1 LGKPRLIRHRLPEN
15 TPMRFAHVSQKH
27 FRLPALLAFA
37 AVIWI
42 SATGRWTLAS
52 WQTPAAYSVDALEV
66 LARFKLSGEVGF
78 GILFNKIM
86 PHLGAPWH
94 ADWSAY
100 PMPDAIVFI
109 LFGKLAKITG
119 LIAASNL
126 ALLAAHLA
134 AIATFYACSR
144 TLGHR
149 PVYAAAAALLFGFS
163 YYNRHRGLSHY
174 SFTLSYVV
182 PAQLLSAW
190 LIGSSQQFLKSRGW
204 RIFCF
209 ATAVATG
216 TGSPY
221 FSFGFCQLLV
231 LALIYQACTR
241 RQQSNLTVG
250 VVCATLLAVTLLVT
264 NYSAVLRLCG
274 GEHGLLER
282 NYASTEIY
290 GLRPIELLIPPPS
303 HRWEFAA
310 AIGARYSADTSLKGE
325 LFFPYFGIAG
335 IAGLVVLGIT
345 AANAAIRRRLGFRP
359 AYAALFGWLTLFFMV
374 GGLNSLLAFTGIDLF
389 RAGNR
394 YSIYLLAI
402 ALLALTS
409 WASRRSRHLPVGIA
423 TLIALLVTLVGLWD
437 QLPRRPFA
445 ADRASLA
452 KKVSDDQLV
461 AAQLDKQLPS
471 DAAVFQLPVVPFLEQ
486 PPVNGMT
493 DYELFRPWLFSEST
507 SFSYGLLATDRAL
520 RWEKWTASRP
530 VEEMCA
536 ALEKAGYAALY
547 LHKKAYLDAGAALR
561 KQLVAL
567 GHNLIVDA
575 GDHLVFQLKPS
586 PTPELPD
593 VNAEW
598 LGDTW
603 TGATTSP
610 NELHIYAEKGWFP
623 LEHNNGEQWRWAGQN
638 ATLAVW
644 NPTDRPL
651 AVTMQFIAATLEPG
665 ALTASIGDRKI
676 WQVAAGQ
683 IPKGVVNLELTLQPG
698 TNRIHFNY
706 SGRVTR
712 PTATD
717 RRLLG
722 FQLANLRLAR

>member
-1 LGKPRLIRHRLPEN
+1 
-15 TPMRFAHVSQKH
+15 MRFASASQKH

-37 AVIWI
+37 VLIWTF
-42 SATGRWTLAS
+42 ATGRWTLAS

-66 LARFKLSGEVGF
+66 LARFKLSGDAGV
-78 GILFNKIM
+78 GILFNKVM
-86 PHLGAPWH
+86 PHLGEPWR

-134 AIATFYACSR
+134 AITTFYACSR
-144 TLGHR
+144 ALGHR
-149 PVYAAAAALLFGFS
+149 PAYAAAAALLFGFS

-190 LIGSSQQFLKSRGW
+190 LIGSSQQFLKFRGW
-204 RIFCF
+204 CAFCL

-221 FSFGFCQLLV
+221 FSFGFCQLLA
-231 LALIYQACTR
+231 LALVYQAVTR
-241 RQQSNLTVG
+241 RQRRNLIMG
-250 VVCATLLAVTLLVT
+250 VACLAVLAAALFAT
-264 NYSAVLRLCG
+264 NYSAILRLCG

-290 GLRPIELLIPPPS
+290 GLRPIEFFIPPPF
-303 HRWEFAA
+303 HRWPLAA
-310 AIGARYSADTSLKGE
+310 GIGARYAIETSLKGE

-335 IAGLVVLGIT
+335 ICGVVVLGIT
-345 AANAAIRRRLGFRP
+345 TIKATIRQRLGLRP
-359 AYAALFGWLTLFFMV
+359 AYAALFGWLTFFFIV
-374 GGLNSLLAFTGIDLF
+374 GGLNSLLAFAGIDLF

-409 WASRRSRHLPVGIA
+409 WASGRSRHLPAWPTTVFAILA
-423 TLIALLVTLVGLWD
+423 TLIGLWD

-445 ADRASLA
+445 ADRANLLR
-452 KKVSDDQLV
+452 KVSDDQLV
-461 AAQLDKQLPS
+461 AAQLDKQLPLG
-471 DAAVFQLPVVPFLEQ
+471 AAVFQLPVVPFLEQ

-493 DYELFRPWLFSEST
+493 DYELFRPWLFSKNAN
-507 SFSYGLLATDRAL
+507 FSYGLLAGEKAL
-520 RWEKWTASRP
+520 RWEKWIAGRP
-530 VEEMCA
+530 AGEMCA
-536 ALEKAGYAALY
+536 ALEKAGYAAIY

-561 KQLVAL
+561 KQLLAL
-567 GHNLIVDA
+567 GRNEIVDA
-575 GDHLVFQLKPS
+575 GDHLVFALKPS
-586 PTPELPD
+586 STPVLPD

-603 TGATTSP
+603 TGSPTSP
-610 NELHIYAEKGWFP
+610 DELHLYAEDGWFP
-623 LEHNNGEQWRWAGQN
+623 AERNSGELWRWAGGN
-638 ATLAVW
+638 ATLAIW
-644 NPTDRPL
+644 NPGNRPIT
-651 AVTMQFIAATLEPG
+651 VTMEFIASTLEPG
-665 ALTASIGDRKI
+665 EVTASLDDRNI

-698 TNRIHFNY
+698 TNRIHFHY

-712 PTATD
+712 PSATD

-722 FQLANLRLAR
+722 FQLANLRLKR

>member
-1 LGKPRLIRHRLPEN
+1 
-15 TPMRFAHVSQKH
+15 MRFVPVSLKH
-27 FRLPALLAFA
+27 LRLPALLAFA
-37 AVIWI
+37 MLIWI
-42 SATGRWTLAS
+42 SVTGRWTLAG

-66 LARFKLSGEVGF
+66 LARFKLSGDAGF
-78 GILFNKIM
+78 GILFNKVM
-86 PHLGAPWH
+86 PHLGAPWR

-134 AIATFYACSR
+134 AIATFYICAR

-149 PVYAAAAALLFGFS
+149 PAYSAAAALLFGFS

-190 LIGSSQQFLKSRGW
+190 LIGSSQQLLKFRGW
-204 RIFCF
+204 RAFCF
-209 ATAVATG
+209 ATAIATG

-221 FSFGFCQLLV
+221 FSFAYCQLLV
-231 LALIYQACTR
+231 LAVVYQAVTR
-241 RQQSNLTVG
+241 RQRSNLTLGLTCVAVVG
-250 VVCATLLAVTLLVT
+250 ATLLAT
-264 NYSAVLRLCG
+264 NYSAIIRLCG

-290 GLRPIELLIPPPS
+290 GLRPIEFFIPPPF
-303 HRWEFAA
+303 HRWVFASGL
-310 AIGARYSADTSLKGE
+310 GARYAVETSLKGE

-335 IAGLVVLGIT
+335 ICGVVVLGIT
-345 AANAAIRRRLGFRP
+345 TIKATIGRRLGLRP
-359 AYAALFGWLTLFFMV
+359 AYPALFGWLTIFFMV
-374 GGLNSLLAFTGIDLF
+374 GGLNSLLAFAGIDLF

-409 WASRRSRHLPVGIA
+409 WASRRSRDLPVWLTAGFAILA
-423 TLIALLVTLVGLWD
+423 AMIGLWD

-445 ADRASLA
+445 AERTNLMR
-452 KKVSDDQLV
+452 KVSDDQLV
-461 AAQLDKQLPS
+461 ASQLDKQLPLG
-471 DAAVFQLPVVPFLEQ
+471 ATVFQLPVVPFLEQ
-486 PPVNGMT
+486 PSVNGMT
-493 DYELFRPWLFSEST
+493 DYELFRPWFFSKT
-507 SFSYGLLATDRAL
+507 TNFSYGLLAGEKAL
-520 RWEKWTASRP
+520 RWEKWIAGRP
-530 VEEMCA
+530 AGEMCE
-536 ALEKAGYAALY
+536 ALEKAGYAAIY

-561 KQLVAL
+561 KQLLAL
-567 GHNLIVDA
+567 GLNQIVDA
-575 GDHLVFQLKPS
+575 GDHLVFELKPS
-586 PTPELPD
+586 PAPVLPD

-603 TGATTSP
+603 TGSPTSP
-610 NELHIYAEKGWFP
+610 DELHLYAETGWFP
-623 LEHNNGEQWRWAGQN
+623 AERNSSELWRWAGEN
-638 ATLAVW
+638 ATLAIW
-644 NPTDRPL
+644 NPANRPIT
-651 AVTMQFIAATLEPG
+651 VTMEFIASTIEPG
-665 ALTASIGDRKI
+665 ELTALLDDRKI

-683 IPKGVVNLELTLQPG
+683 IPKGVVNLKLTLQPG
-698 TNRIHFNY
+698 TNRIHFHY

-712 PTATD
+712 PSTTD

-722 FQLANLRLAR
+722 FQLANLHLSP

>member
-1 LGKPRLIRHRLPEN
+1 
-15 TPMRFAHVSQKH
+15 MRFAPVSQKH
-27 FRLPALLAFA
+27 FHLPALLAFA
-37 AVIWI
+37 ALVWI
-42 SATGRWTLAS
+42 FTTGRWTLAS
-52 WQTPAAYSVDALEV
+52 WQAPAAYSVDALEV
-66 LARFKLSGEVGF
+66 LARFKLSGEAGF
-78 GILFNKIM
+78 GILFNKVM
-86 PHLGAPWH
+86 PHLGAPWR

-109 LFGKLAKITG
+109 IFGKLAKITG

-126 ALLAAHLA
+126 ALLTAHLA
-134 AIATFYACSR
+134 AIATFYICSR
-144 TLGHR
+144 ALGHR

-190 LIGSSQQFLKSRGW
+190 LIGSSRQLLKSRGW
-204 RIFCF
+204 PVFCF

-241 RQQSNLTVG
+241 RERSNIAVG
-250 VVCATLLAVTLLVT
+250 VVCLTVLAATLLAT
-264 NYSAVLRLCG
+264 NYSAVIRLCS

-290 GLRPIELLIPPPS
+290 GLRPIEMLIPPPS
-303 HRWEFAA
+303 HRWAFAA
-310 AIGARYSADTSLKGE
+310 GIGTRYSADTSLKGE

-335 IAGLVVLGIT
+335 IAGLVVLGFIAT
-345 AANAAIRRRLGFRP
+345 SAAIRRRLGLRP
-359 AYAALFGWLTLFFMV
+359 SYAALFGWFTVFFMV
-374 GGLNSLLAFTGIDLF
+374 GGLNGLLAFTGIDLF

-409 WASRRSRHLPVGIA
+409 WASRRSRHLPGWAA
-423 TLIALLVTLVGLWD
+423 TLFALLATAIGLWD
-437 QLPRRPFA
+437 QSPRRPFA
-445 ADRASLA
+445 TDRASLA
-452 KKVSDDQLV
+452 RKVSDDQLV
-461 AAQLDKQLPS
+461 AAQLDKQLPR

-493 DYELFRPWLFSEST
+493 DYELFRPWLFSKRT
-507 SFSYGLLATDRAL
+507 SFSYGLLAAEKAL
-520 RWEKWTASRP
+520 RWEKWIAGRP
-530 VEEMCA
+530 VEEMCE
-536 ALEKAGYAALY
+536 ALEKAGYAAIY
-547 LHKKAYLDAGAALR
+547 LNKKAYLDAGVALR
-561 KQLVAL
+561 TRLVAL
-567 GHNLIVDA
+567 GHALIVDA
-575 GDHLVFQLKPS
+575 GDHLVFRLTPS
-586 PTPELPD
+586 SAPVLPD
-593 VNAEW
+593 INAEW

-603 TGATTSP
+603 TGSATSP
-610 NELHIYAEKGWFP
+610 DELHLYAENGWFP
-623 LEHNNGEQWRWAGQN
+623 IERNGDGLWRWAGQN
-638 ATLAVW
+638 ATLAIW
-644 NPTDRPL
+644 NPADHPV
-651 AVTMQFIAATLEPG
+651 AVTLEFIAATLEPG

-683 IPKGVVNLELTLQPG
+683 IPKGVVNLKLTLQPG
-698 TNRIHFNY
+698 TNRIQFTY
-706 SGRVTR
+706 SGHVAR
-712 PTATD
+712 PSATD

-722 FQLANLRLAR
+722 FQLANLRLSQ